1 MYIPRR
7 IHLDFETFAQPR
19 GISNEIHGRI
29 IDGVDLV
36 RDGIWNYSRHPL
48 TGCYLFGAKLDGLP
62 TFVVQ
67 LWKRLNTPTGYHW
80 QLKTLEEL
88 LAQYPPLIS
97 FLAGI
102 AAGVPVVAHNSA
114 FERLI
119 NNNVLRRYHG
129 GWPELKL
136 SQQVCTMARA
146 NAMSLPAGLE
156 NLANV
161 LGLKNRKGDSTLM
174 KLLAMS
180 APNVSAAVTP
190 EALEE
195 LGAYCAQDVETEA
208 EIDHKLYP
216 LSASQRELWILDQ
229 EINGRGIPV
238 DVVAIRRALKVV
250 DAARELAN
258 ARLAELTG
266 GKVKTAQRNAA
277 LAGWLRDQGHPSIVS
292 VAAFTLECH
301 GEDVGW
307 TPADKAGTAEG
318 VAARELIEEVLELRE
333 VASRSSVAKLRAVL
347 DQLRLTDDARVRHQY
362 TVFGAGTGR
371 WCLTGDHE
379 VLTPKGWRRLD
390 AWSGGRIACWSEDGK
405 VSFESALSNA
415 FPYAGEMVEW
425 ANTRFQQIATPDHR
439 MPVAGIRGGIPVD
452 EIQGRHRIP
461 RTGLTECS
469 SRYTECALRFFVML
483 QADGHYAKGGV
494 LSFRFKKARK
504 VTRCLQLLKWCG
516 SRFNIAYENGGVTRI
531 QVPREEVQKWML
543 DLGPDKEFPWELLY
557 ADHNIFFEELE
568 FWDGYPCGPSSTQ
581 YSTCNKHNSDFVQ
594 AKCHMSGRSCNILI
608 KERND
613 KPNWNICY
621 VCNIWHAPSTS
632 DIRKQFKNTLSFDG
646 TVFCPS
652 TPTGYFIARRNGVAW
667 ITGNTGRGF
676 QPQNMQRF
684 DSEGE
689 QENADKLFA
698 ILNDDVFWGS
708 AETPGE
714 FLQAAGMAARRI
726 QEETGQN
733 AIKLIGKCMRIF
745 VKAPEAK

>member
-7 IHLDFETFAQPR
+7 CHLDFETFAQPR
-19 GISNEIHGRI
+19 NVLVETHGRI

-36 RDGIWNYSRHPL
+36 RDGVFNYSRHPL
-48 TGCYLFGAKLDGLP
+48 TGCYLFGAKLDNLP

-67 LWKRLNTPTGYHW
+67 LWKRINTPIGYHW

-88 LAQYPPLIS
+88 LAQYPLLIS

-119 NNNVLRRYHG
+119 NNNVLRRYYG

-136 SQQVCTMARA
+136 SQQVCTLARA
-146 NAMSLPAGLE
+146 NAMNLPAGLE

-161 LGLKNRKGDSTLM
+161 LGLQNRKGDSTLM
-174 KLLAMS
+174 KMLAMS

-195 LGAYCAQDVETEA
+195 LGAYCAPDVETEA
-208 EIDHKLYP
+208 EIDRKLYP
-216 LSASQRELWILDQ
+216 LSPSQQELWILDQ
-229 EINGRGIPV
+229 QINDRGIPV

-266 GKVKTAQRNAA
+266 GKVKTAQQNAA
-277 LAGWLRDQGHPSIVS
+277 LTAWLRDQGHPGVTS
-292 VAAFTLECH
+292 VAAFTLKSY

-307 TPADKAGTAEG
+307 TPADKAGTDEG

-333 VASRSSVAKLRAVL
+333 VAAKSSVAKLQAVL
-347 DQLRLTDDARVRHQY
+347 DQLRLTDDARVRHQ
-362 TVFGAGTGR
+362 FLIWGAGTGR
-371 WCLTGDHE
+371 W
-379 VLTPKGWRRLD
+379 V
-390 AWSGGRIACWSEDGK
+390 
-405 VSFESALSNA
+405 
-415 FPYAGEMVEW
+415 
-425 ANTRFQQIATPDHR
+425 
-439 MPVAGIRGGIPVD
+439 
-452 EIQGRHRIP
+452 
-461 RTGLTECS
+461 
-469 SRYTECALRFFVML
+469 
-483 QADGHYAKGGV
+483 
-494 LSFRFKKARK
+494 
-504 VTRCLQLLKWCG
+504 
-516 SRFNIAYENGGVTRI
+516 
-531 QVPREEVQKWML
+531 
-543 DLGPDKEFPWELLY
+543 
-557 ADHNIFFEELE
+557 
-568 FWDGYPCGPSSTQ
+568 
-581 YSTCNKHNSDFVQ
+581 
-594 AKCHMSGRSCNILI
+594 
-608 KERND
+608 
-613 KPNWNICY
+613 
-621 VCNIWHAPSTS
+621 
-632 DIRKQFKNTLSFDG
+632 
-646 TVFCPS
+646 
-652 TPTGYFIARRNGVAW
+652 
-667 ITGNTGRGF
+667 GRGF

-714 FLQAAGMAARRI
+714 FLQAAGIAARRI